1 MKSIRKKEGF
11 AGQRA
16 IIIPRK
22 ILSQQCSNDE
32 IIGGGYITDVGYYPK
47 AQFHYRKRP
56 NGIDQHILIYCIEGS
71 GWVQIAETRL
81 SVSSGEFF
89 VVPAKT
95 PHFYAANKDNE
106 WTIYWIHYKGKVL
119 DKVTNLL
126 LKELNGY
133 KSAVS
138 YSENRIKLFE
148 EIYSNLERGYSI
160 DNLRYANLCLS
171 YFLSS
176 FLFKD
181 KFDIVAP
188 VGTRD
193 VAGIAIDYMQKHINQ
208 MLTLNEIA
216 LSVNLSVSH
225 LAAIFHKRTG
235 FAPIEY
241 FNHLKIQKASQYL
254 QFTQDRVNEI
264 SNKLGIQDSYYF
276 SRLFKKLMGI
286 SPIEYRKKFRGDV
299 GTQG

>member
-16 IIIPRK
+16 IIIPRQ

-32 IIGGGYITDVGYYPK
+32 IISGGYITDVGYYPK

-71 GWVQIAETRL
+71 GWVQIGDNRF
-81 SVSSGEFF
+81 SISSGEFF
-89 VVPAKT
+89 IVPAKT
-95 PHFYAANKDNE
+95 PHSYAANKDNE
-106 WTIYWIHYKGKVL
+106 WTIYWIHYKGKVF
-119 DKVTNLL
+119 DKITSLL
-126 LKELNGY
+126 IKELNGY

-138 YSENRIKLFE
+138 FSERRIELFE

-160 DNLRYANLCLS
+160 DNIRYANLCLS

-176 FLFKD
+176 FLYKN
-181 KFDIVAP
+181 KFDIIAP
-188 VGTRD
+188 VERRD
-193 VAGIAIDYMQKHINQ
+193 VAGLAIDYMQKHINQ
-208 MLTLNEIA
+208 TLTLNEIA
-216 LSVNLSVSH
+216 LAVNLSVSH

-254 QFTQDRVNEI
+254 QFTQDRINEI

-286 SPIEYRKKFRGDV
+286 SPIEYRRKFRGDV
-299 GTQG
+299 EIQA

>member
-32 IIGGGYITDVGYYPK
+32 VIGSGYITDLGYYPK
-47 AQFHYRKRP
+47 AQFHYRKRL

-71 GWVQIAETRL
+71 GWVQIGNVKYTI
-81 SVSSGEFF
+81 SSGEFF
-89 VVPAKT
+89 IVPVKT
-95 PHFYAANKDNE
+95 AHAYAANKDNE
-106 WTIYWIHYKGKVL
+106 WTIYWIHFKGKIF
-119 DKVTNLL
+119 DKITNLL
-126 LKELNGY
+126 VKKLNGY
-133 KSAVS
+133 KGSIS
-138 YSENRIKLFE
+138 YSPRRIELFE
-148 EIYSNLERGYSI
+148 EMYSNLERGYSI
-160 DNLRYANLCLS
+160 ENLHYANMCS
-171 YFLSS
+171 WYYLSS
-176 FLFKD
+176 FLFKN
-181 KFDIVAP
+181 KFGIIAP
-188 VGTRD
+188 VENRD

-208 MLTLNEIA
+208 ILTLHEIA

-225 LAAIFHKRTG
+225 FAAIFHKRTG

-264 SNKLGIQDSYYF
+264 ANKLGIEDSYYF

-286 SPIEYRKKFRGDV
+286 SPIEYRKKFRGD
-299 GTQG
+299 T